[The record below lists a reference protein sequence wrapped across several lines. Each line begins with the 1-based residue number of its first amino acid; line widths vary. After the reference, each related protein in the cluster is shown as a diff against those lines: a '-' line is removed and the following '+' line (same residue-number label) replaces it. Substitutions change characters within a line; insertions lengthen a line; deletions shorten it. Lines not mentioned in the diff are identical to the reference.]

1 MDDPGDDYPAFTGT
15 TGTVVVGGSAAGKVD
30 YAGDE
35 DWFVVEFVA
44 GQDYL
49 IDLEA
54 SPTDRGSLG
63 DPFLYGIHDLD
74 GNLLANT
81 SNDDGG
87 TEFNSRLE
95 FTAPESGTYYI
106 AVGAFGEDTGTYTVE
121 VADLL

>member
-1 MDDPGDDYPAFTGT
+1 M
-15 TGTVVVGGSAAGKVD
+15 VVGGSAAGTVD
-30 YAGDE
+30 YAGDV
-35 DWFVVEFVA
+35 DWFAIELVA
-44 GQDYL
+44 GQDYQ
-49 IDLEA
+49 IDFEG
-54 SPTDRGSLG
+54 SSTDRGSLG

-95 FTAPESGTYYI
+95 FTAPDSGIYYI